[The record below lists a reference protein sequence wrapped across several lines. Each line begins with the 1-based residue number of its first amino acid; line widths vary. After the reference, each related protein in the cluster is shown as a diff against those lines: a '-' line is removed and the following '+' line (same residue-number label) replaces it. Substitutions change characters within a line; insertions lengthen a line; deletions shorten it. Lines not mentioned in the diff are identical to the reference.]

1 VIAMMNITRDEAGLP
16 TIHVSGRLEKQDYE
30 KAIPELEKA
39 LNEGTTRA
47 LLELDD
53 FKGFTP
59 AALIEELKFDIRH
72 RKDFDRIAVV
82 GSSTMEELGV
92 RLIRP
97 FFSGQVRIFEKE
109 RRSEA
114 EAWLHEPPLHS

>member
-1 VIAMMNITRDEAGLP
+1 MMHITKDEAGLP
-16 TIHVSGRLEKQDYE
+16 TIRVSGRLEKKDYDV
-30 KAIPELEKA
+30 AIPELEKM

-59 AALIEELKFDIRH
+59 SALVEELKFDIRH
-72 RKDFDRIAVV
+72 RKDFDRIAVI
-82 GSSTMEELGV
+82 GSSTLEELGV

-97 FFSGQVRIFEKE
+97 FFSGQVRIFEKNQ
-109 RRSEA
+109 RSQA
-114 EAWLHEPPLHS
+114 DAWLHEPTTA